1 MQSEREIRSVAV
13 VGGGIVG
20 LSAAIAFARALP
32 KARVEVVATAPDP
45 AALADLMPGTLPT
58 VNRFHAAIGL
68 DELELVRAGIATHRL
83 GTRFE
88 RWSADGTPWLHVFGE
103 YGFAIGAV
111 GFHDLWPQVR
121 SETLPY
127 HAYSPAAV
135 LAEAGRFVHPEE
147 RTGSPLSTYIY
158 GLALDPDSYRERLL
172 AQTATHAIAAAPGEP
187 AGVERRADGGV
198 AALLLGDGRRVEA
211 DLYLDCAGPGGALI
225 SQVDERFEDWSDW
238 LPCDRMSVRPEPGER
253 PVPADTVIALED
265 GWRWSSSAGGGRMTG
280 RLTASA
286 FAPGGGDGVKLRP
299 GRRPEPWVR
308 NVLAL
313 GDAATAVDPLEW
325 TNLHLAHNAILRAL
339 ELLPGRDC
347 HPLELAEYNRR
358 TAQETLRVR
367 DFLALHYLRSG
378 RREGALWQ
386 ALAGRAPPDSLA
398 HTLEQFEARGRLPF
412 YEEESFEKESWN
424 AVLLGMGVV
433 PRVLAASALGLDLDE
448 VARAMRDY
456 AARLADLAARLPA
469 YRDYLERMRSV
480 PAGSSLRGG

>member
-1 MQSEREIRSVAV
+1 MQPDREIRSVAV

-32 KARVEVVATAPDP
+32 RARIELISTVPDP
-45 AALADLMPGTLPT
+45 AALADRMPGTLPT
-58 VNRFHAAIGL
+58 VNRFHAAIGI
-68 DELELVRAGIATHRL
+68 DELELVRGAIATHRL

-88 RWSADGTPWLHVFGE
+88 RWSADGAPWLHVFGE

-135 LAEAGRFVHPEE
+135 LAEAGKFVHPEE
-147 RTGSPLSTYIY
+147 RAGSPLSTYIY

-172 AQTATHAIAAAPGEP
+172 AQAAAHGIAPAAGEP
-187 AGVERRADGGV
+187 AGVERRPDGGV
-198 AALLLGDGRRVEA
+198 AALLLGDGRRIEA
-211 DLYLDCAGPGGALI
+211 DLYLDCAGPSGVLV
-225 SQVDERFEDWSDW
+225 SRLSERFEDWSEW
-238 LPCDRMSVRPEPGER
+238 LPCDRMTVSREPEQV
-253 PVPADTVIALED
+253 PVPADTAIGLDD
-265 GWRWSSSAGGGRMTG
+265 GWRWSSSAGPRRMTG
-280 RLTASA
+280 RLAASA
-286 FAPGGGDGVKLRP
+286 FAAGDEDWVTLRP
-299 GRRPEPWVR
+299 GRRPEPWVH

-325 TNLHLAHNAILRAL
+325 TNLHLAHQGILRAL

-358 TAQETLRVR
+358 TEQETVRVR

-412 YEEESFEKESWN
+412 YEEESFEKESWQ
-424 AVLLGMGVV
+424 AVLLGLGVR
-433 PRVLAASALGLDLDE
+433 PSAPAASALGLDLAE
-448 VARAMRDY
+448 AARAMRDY
-456 AARLADLAARLPA
+456 AAQLAALAARLPP
-469 YRDYLERMRSV
+469 YRDYLERMGSA
-480 PAGSSLRGG
+480 PAGSSLRGR